1 MPPFSV
7 PIVRRA
13 AALIAGGG
21 PAGAAAA
28 IRLAQGGAEA
38 VVVERRAGAH
48 DSVCGG
54 FLGWDSLAA
63 LETLGLDPGALGA
76 QPIDRVRLSAGNR
89 IVEAPLPR
97 RAAGLSRRTL
107 DEALLARAADVGA
120 ELLRGRPIRSADIAT
135 RSLRLDGDEEI
146 GGGAL
151 FLATGKYELRGAPR
165 VGAAI
170 DSAPL
175 GLRTS
180 IPAPSDLAGHIELH
194 LFDGGYSGLLVQDD
208 GSANL
213 CLSVARHRLK
223 RAEGVEALIVE
234 LAAESPL
241 LARRLEGVSGL
252 EWEAVAGVPYGWRTH
267 HSEDGVFRLGD
278 RGAVIASLAGDGVA
292 IALSSGIAAA
302 DAFLEGGPEAADGFQ
317 RSFGRRSDRPVDIA
331 ERLRWAAERRVP
343 RALAMAL
350 FAAFPRLAPLAA
362 KLTRID

>member
-1 MPPFSV
+1 
-7 PIVRRA
+7 VRRA

-48 DSVCGG
+48 DTVCGG

-63 LETLGLDPGALGA
+63 LERLGLDPWALGA
-76 QPIDRVRLSAGNR
+76 QPIDRVRLSAGSR

-107 DEALLARAADVGA
+107 DEALLARAAEAGA
-120 ELLRGRPIRSADIAT
+120 ELVRGRTVRSADLGGRT
-135 RSLRLDGDEEI
+135 LRLDGDEEMA
-146 GGGAL
+146 GDAL

-165 VGAAI
+165 TGAAI
-170 DSAPL
+170 ESAPL

-180 IPAPSDLAGHIELH
+180 IPAPPDLAGHIELH
-194 LFDGGYSGLLVQDD
+194 LFDGGYSGLLVQED

-223 RAEGVEALIVE
+223 QVEGVDALIAE
-234 LAAESPL
+234 LASESPL
-241 LARRLEGVSGL
+241 LARRLEETAGL

-267 HSEDGVFRLGD
+267 DSEEGVFRIGD

-292 IALSSGIAAA
+292 IALTSGLAAA
-302 DAFLEGGPEAADGFQ
+302 EAFLEGGPGAAGAFQ
-317 RSFGRRSDRPVDIA
+317 GSFGRRSNRPVGIA
-331 ERLRWAAERRVP
+331 ETLRWSAERRLP
-343 RALAMAL
+343 RAMAMTL

-362 KLTRID
+362 KLTRIG